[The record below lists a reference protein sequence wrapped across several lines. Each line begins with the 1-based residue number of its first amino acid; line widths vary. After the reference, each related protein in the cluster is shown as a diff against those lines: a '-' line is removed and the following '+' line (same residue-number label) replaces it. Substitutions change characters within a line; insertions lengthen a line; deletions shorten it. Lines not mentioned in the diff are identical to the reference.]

1 MTLVLSEADVRSILD
16 MKEVVSAVETSFTQ
30 QALAK
35 AVNSPRTRTA
45 VAGSALSA
53 MHASLPYLGVAGLKC
68 YLTSRKGTR
77 FVFVLFRLRD
87 AEPLAVMGAD
97 VLGRFRTGAASAV
110 ATKHL
115 YGQKE
120 FHFALCGSGRQ
131 AMTQVL
137 AMSVVASLESV
148 IVWSPNGEHRRTLV
162 RRLGRLGF
170 VAKEGRSPREALTGS
185 QVASAITSSRDPF
198 IRRGDVR
205 TVMHL
210 NLCGSNSPDRSEASP
225 DCIAEFQTVVVDDAR
240 QSREESGDLI
250 IAAKKG
256 KLAWDRV
263 AELKDVMSGPIPR
276 LGKSLFK
283 SNGVALEDVAVA
295 YHVYRNASRSG
306 DCRDR
311 DVQLGGAKN

>member
-1 MTLVLSEADVRSILD
+1 MLSEGDVRSLLK
-16 MKEVVSAVETSFTQ
+16 MTEVVSAVETCFRQ
-30 QALAK
+30 QASAK
-35 AVNSPRTRTA
+35 AANSPRTRTA
-45 VAGSALSA
+45 VAGSTLSA
-53 MHASLPYLGVAGLKC
+53 MHASLPYLGVAGVKC
-68 YLTSRKGTR
+68 YLTSKKGTR

-97 VLGRFRTGAASAV
+97 ILGRFRTGAASAV
-110 ATKHL
+110 ATKLL

-137 AMSVVASLESV
+137 AMSEVAFLESV
-148 IVWSPNGEHRRTLV
+148 NVWSPNGEHRRSLV
-162 RRLGRLGF
+162 RRLGRMGF
-170 VAKEGRSPREALTGS
+170 ASKECRSPREALAGS

-198 IRRGDVR
+198 IKRDAV
-205 TVMHL
+205 TSVMHL

-240 QSREESGDLI
+240 QSREESGDLM
-250 IAAKKG
+250 IAARKG
-256 KLAWDRV
+256 KLSWDRV
-263 AELKDVMSGPIPR
+263 VELKDVMAGQIPH

-295 YHVYRNASRSG
+295 YHVFRKASRSG
-306 DCRDR
+306 DYRDR